1 MCQPSDATTHI
12 TLCLHNALVNN
23 TTSDQSNLAYSCI
36 AATHLPV
43 HCSYSSQWAS
53 TFLVKVLFSRGDV
66 DPHLI
71 HGLLGL
77 HESALWMASW
87 SIQPFLHSLPV
98 CPRHKPCYVWLAGK
112 ICALVQT
119 MQLSNNQIE
128 TVMIALCTCVKLCEK
143 VTFNCSCVS
152 GYVGRYCEHLLDL
165 CNGSDCRHNATC
177 IPLYDSLSY
186 RCLCSPG
193 QSHC

>member
-1 MCQPSDATTHI
+1 VIKVIWHI
-12 TLCLHNALVNN
+12 VALLPHTCLCIVPILHSEQAHF
-23 TTSDQSNLAYSCI
+23 SSK
-36 AATHLPV
+36 
-43 HCSYSSQWAS
+43 CSFPEEMW
-53 TFLVKVLFSRGDV
+53 T
-66 DPHLI
+66 PHLI

-77 HESALWMASW
+77 DESALWMASW